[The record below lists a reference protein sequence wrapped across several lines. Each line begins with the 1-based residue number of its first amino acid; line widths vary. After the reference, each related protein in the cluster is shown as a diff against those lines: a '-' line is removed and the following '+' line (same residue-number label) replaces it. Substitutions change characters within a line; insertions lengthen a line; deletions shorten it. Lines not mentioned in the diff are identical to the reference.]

1 MTPSSPEK
9 VDVIERT
16 DAYAVVAW
24 RRLMLLVWRG
34 PATAAGVERS
44 RALFQP
50 WVARQVGGGALL
62 IVIPGRQS
70 RPPDAETRAA
80 MERTASDPE
89 GPFKGMGT
97 LIEAEGFVAAT
108 VRSVMTRLRR
118 ASAATVFRSS
128 EEAAAWAAQL
138 LGDPELTPAGLSQAI
153 AAARTW
159 S

>member
-1 MTPSSPEK
+1 MITPDK

-16 DAYAVVAW
+16 DAYAIVAW

-50 WVARQVGGGALL
+50 WVAGQAGGGALL
-62 IVIPGRQS
+62 VVIPGRQS

-108 VRSVMTRLRR
+108 VRSVMTRLRH
-118 ASAATVFRSS
+118 ASAATVFRTVD
-128 EEAAAWAAQL
+128 ETAAWAAQL
-138 LGDPELTPAGLSQAI
+138 LGDRELTAAGLQAAI
-153 AAARTW
+153 GVARG
-159 S
+159 